1 MSSEESRLILIID
14 DDAFIRRVIEVK
26 LKKQG
31 YKAVTATNGAE
42 GLELVRSL
50 KPDVVIVDVKMPIM
64 DGEAFCRATNPL
76 KKEKTFLTIVLT
88 ARVNPENQIWLSQ
101 MENTRFFEKPFSPSK
116 LVGCLREY
124 FTILGDERGA
134 IQ

>member
-50 KPDVVIVDVKMPIM
+50 RPDAVIVDVKMPIM
-64 DGEAFCRATNPL
+64 GGEAFCRATNPL

-116 LVGCLREY
+116 LVACLREY
-124 FTILGDERGA
+124 FTIPGDKRGA